1 MAPMFDQPVMPVQNE
16 TMFLDV
22 KHSIEEA
29 FAPAHAAK
37 FLKQIGSA
45 GLRARSFEAV
55 LSRGLLGKAAP
66 SAYQQLEAGD
76 QGQIREFYLHS
87 VEQVAPE
94 LRAKFLKVYAYY

>member
-1 MAPMFDQPVMPVQNE
+1 MFEQPVMPVENE
-16 TMFLDV
+16 ATFLEV
-22 KHSIEEA
+22 KSAIERA
-29 FAPAHAAK
+29 FAPANAQK

-55 LSRGLLGKAAP
+55 LEKNLLGSTAAA
-66 SAYQQLEAGD
+66 SYAQLGNGD
-76 QGQIREFYLHS
+76 QGQIREFYLHA